1 MKRLVYVYD
10 KNRESLEFLRGY
22 FKGHKLYRPTFFTNI
37 KELRKQTKKHLP
49 AAFIVESP
57 SCLKTFNPG
66 TLANSVI
73 ATVGGRHVRRGLKTT
88 VDHGVEH
95 YLYAPYQPY
104 DLDMK
109 LQIVGKRAEYLEKLL
124 QEKRDVEAISDFTYL
139 LSSTLDPR
147 EVLFYIVKKLSEM
160 IPVTRCSI
168 LSVESRDSRTAEVIS
183 TFEDPA
189 MEHLSLDLK
198 KYPEIRK
205 AISSKKP
212 VVIKDALAAPL
223 LKPVQGVLKSLGI
236 KSIIVVPIMFRREV
250 IGTLFLRTSRKVR
263 PFTEREVKLCLEIAS
278 VAANS
283 LNNAFLHY
291 QMESE
296 RAKLEKLAITDFLT
310 GIYNIRY
317 LYHRLED
324 EFSRALRYKSPLSCI
339 MLDIDH
345 FKRINDTY
353 GHRTGD
359 IVLREFAGII
369 KQHTRKSDVFA
380 RYGGEEFIMI
390 LPLTDS
396 KGAQV
401 EARRIKKVLRE
412 HRFSSL
418 RPGTK
423 ITVSMG
429 VAAYPNR
436 KIRIQ
441 DDLISLADDA
451 LMDAKASGRNKVMV
465 GK

>member
-1 MKRLVYVYD
+1 MKKLVYVYD

-22 FKGHKLYRPTFFTNI
+22 FKGHKYYRPAFFTNI
-37 KELRKQTKKHLP
+37 KELKKHITKKLP

-66 TLANSVI
+66 NLSNSVI
-73 ATVGGRHVRRGLKTT
+73 ATVGGKHIRKGLKTT
-88 VDHGVEH
+88 VDYGVEH

-168 LSVESRDSRTAEVIS
+168 LSVESMESRTAEVIS

-198 KYPEIRK
+198 KYPEIRR
-205 AISSKKP
+205 AISTRKP
-212 VVIKDALAAPL
+212 VVIRDALADPL
-223 LKPVQGVLKSLGI
+223 LKPVQGVLKALNI
-236 KSIIVVPIMFRREV
+236 KSIIVVPIMFRKEV

-263 PFTEREVKLCLEIAS
+263 PFTEREVKLCLEIAD

-317 LYHRLED
+317 LYHRIED
-324 EFSRALRYKSPLSCI
+324 EFSRSLRYKSPLSCI

-345 FKRINDTY
+345 FKRVNDTY

-380 RYGGEEFIMI
+380 RYGGEEFIML

-396 KGAQV
+396 KGAHV

-418 RPGTK
+418 RAATS
-423 ITVSMG
+423 ITISMG
-429 VAAYPNR
+429 IASYPNR

-451 LMDAKASGRNKVMV
+451 LMEAKASGRNKIVV